1 MRVREPYIRSNIIF
15 GVELLYPAYLWWVM
29 TVSWLCYVMDER
41 QGAIYQVQCYLWC
54 RMTVSWISVVGNDCI
69 LDICGG

>member
-1 MRVREPYIRSNIIF
+1 
-15 GVELLYPAYLWWVM
+15 M
-29 TVSWLCYVMDER
+29 TVPWIYVVGNDLSWLCYVMDER

-54 RMTVSWISVVGNDCI
+54 RMTVSWISVVDNDCI